1 MRRTS
6 EPGEHGVTDLARN
19 APSLVGKRALVTG
32 AARGIGARTAEA
44 LVREGASVALHARK
58 REQLEAISGSVRALG
73 GDAICVSGD
82 LTDAASIEALCAEA
96 IDGLGGIDIVIN
108 NAGVAAH
115 GAVVDL
121 EEDEWDLVMDVNLKA
136 PYLVTQYT
144 LPTMLAQGSGGAYVF
159 NASSAAG
166 MAQAERSLYNATKA
180 GLVGFTR
187 CLAAEVGMHGIT
199 ANAVCAGWIAT
210 EMAVEEHQTMATESG
225 VAFEQLY
232 DEGMRVNAMR
242 AIIPPEDVAD
252 MMVFLAGP
260 GARHVTAQSIYV
272 CAGRSIV

>member
-1 MRRTS
+1 MAASARSAPT
-6 EPGEHGVTDLARN
+6 LA
-19 APSLVGKRALVTG
+19 GKRALVTG
-32 AARGIGARTAEA
+32 AARGIGARAAEA

-58 REQLEAISGSVRALG
+58 REQLEAISESVRELG
-73 GDAICVSGD
+73 GEALCVSGE
-82 LTDAASIEALCAEA
+82 LTDTAAIAALCNEA

-115 GAVVDL
+115 GPVVEL
-121 EEDEWDLVMDVNLKA
+121 EEEEWSKVMDVNLKA
-136 PYLVTQYT
+136 PFLVTQHT
-144 LPTMLAQGSGGAYVF
+144 LPTMIAQGTGGSYVF
-159 NASSAAG
+159 NASSSAR

-187 CLAAEVGMHGIT
+187 CLADEVGRHGIT

-210 EMAVEEHQTMATESG
+210 EMAVELHQQMAEEEG
-225 VAFEQLY
+225 VPFEQLY
-232 DEGMRVNAMR
+232 DEGMRVNAMK

>member
-1 MRRTS
+1 MANSARR
-6 EPGEHGVTDLARN
+6 

-32 AARGIGARTAEA
+32 AARGMGARTAEA
-44 LVREGASVALHARK
+44 LVREGASVALHAR
-58 REQLEAISGSVRALG
+58 RRGQLDAISESVRQLG
-73 GDAICVSGD
+73 GKAVCVTGE
-82 LTDAASIEALCAEA
+82 LTDAASIADFCAEA
-96 IDGLGGIDIVIN
+96 INRLGGIDIVIN

-115 GAVVDL
+115 GPVVDL
-121 EEDEWDLVMDVNLKA
+121 EEEEWDQVMDVNLKA
-136 PYLVTQYT
+136 PFLVTQHT
-144 LPTMLAQGSGGAYVF
+144 LPAMIAQGTGGAYVF
-159 NASSAAG
+159 NASSAAR
-166 MAQAERSLYNATKA
+166 MAQAERSIYNATKA

-187 CLAAEVGMHGIT
+187 CLAEEVGPHGIT

-210 EMAVEEHQTMATESG
+210 EMAVELHEQMAEESG
-225 VAFEQLY
+225 VPFEQLY
-232 DEGMRVNAMR
+232 DQGMRVNAMR

>member
-1 MRRTS
+1 MAKA
-6 EPGEHGVTDLARN
+6 ARH
-19 APSLVGKRALVTG
+19 APSLIGKRALVTG

-44 LVREGASVALHARK
+44 LVHEGARVAVHAR
-58 REQLEAISGSVRALG
+58 RPEQLEAIADSVRVLG
-73 GDAICVSGD
+73 GEAICVTGE
-82 LTDAASIEALCAEA
+82 LTDAASIEKFCGAA

-115 GAVVDL
+115 GPVVDL
-121 EEDEWDLVMDVNLKA
+121 EEDEWDQVMDVNLKA
-136 PYLVTQYT
+136 PFLVTQHT
-144 LPTMLAQGSGGAYVF
+144 LPTMIKQGTGGAFVF
-159 NASSAAG
+159 NASSAAR
-166 MAQAERSLYNATKA
+166 MAQAERSVYNATKA

-187 CLAAEVGMHGIT
+187 CLAEEVGPHGIT

-210 EMAVEEHQTMATESG
+210 EMAVEMHQQMAEEEG
-225 VAFEQLY
+225 VPFEQLY
-232 DEGMRVNAMR
+232 DEGMRVNAMK